1 MPKRSTLEEFI
12 AKARTVHG
20 DKYDYSKVVYTN
32 NRTKICIICPEHGEF
47 WQAPDKH
54 ILKRGCPVCGV
65 VSVHDQQRSSVEEFV
80 IKAKKVHGDKY
91 DYSKVEYQG
100 NKVKVCITCPEH
112 GDFWQVPNS
121 HLSGR
126 GCPVC
131 GRIQANKS
139 ESYSNTVFMTK
150 AKVKHGD
157 KYDYSLVEYTN
168 SQNKVKIICSVHG
181 VFEQTP
187 ARHLFGNGCPKCA
200 KEYTKNAL
208 SNTLE
213 DFLTKVRKV
222 HGNKYNYS
230 DVVYTNNRTKIKIIC
245 PKHGVFEQ
253 APDKHLSGRGCPKCG
268 LDASASKRRIK
279 WDVYRSKLLSV
290 HNGKYDYSLVEYF
303 DSQTKI
309 KIICPK
315 HGVFEQIPSNHL
327 QGQGCPQCAIERL
340 SIELRDTL
348 EDFIVKAREA
358 HGDKYDYSKVE
369 YSGNKTPVEIICP
382 EHGSFMQI
390 PNSHTRGCGCPKC
403 VHHISKGEQ
412 EMMDWVKQY
421 SPDACHTT
429 KVLAGKDIDIYIP
442 SKKLGIEYNGIY
454 YHSLQFRA
462 KYDHSRKLETA
473 QQLGIR
479 LMQFW
484 DFEWE
489 NKKDIVK
496 SIILNAL
503 GVHSER
509 VFARNTEIEEITSR
523 QARTFCEENHIHG
536 FRAANKYLGLAQN
549 GVLLAMMS
557 WNTDGEMVRFVV
569 KNGHSVLG
577 AFSKLLKHS
586 SVTYS
591 FVDRR
596 IFTGAGYLKNGF
608 VLQRITQPNY
618 FYENSGQYAG
628 SRQTYQKHKL
638 SKLLPIFDSSL
649 TEMQNMAN
657 NDYYPVYDCGNLM
670 LVRREESTGN

>member
-1 MPKRSTLEEFI
+1 MPKRSTLEDFI
-12 AKARTVHG
+12 AKSRTVHG

-47 WQAPDKH
+47 MLAPDKH
-54 ILKRGCPVCGV
+54 TLGRGCPVCTAQE
-65 VSVHDQQRSSVEEFV
+65 VH
-80 IKAKKVHGDKY
+80 KARRRTTNDFISLARNVHGDKY
-91 DYSKVEYQG
+91 DYSKIDYQG
-100 NKVKVCITCPEH
+100 NKVKVCITCPRH

-139 ESYSNTVFMTK
+139 ESYSNAVFITK
-150 AKVKHGD
+150 AKTKHGN
-157 KYDYSLVEYTN
+157 KYDYSFVEYT
-168 SQNKVKIICSVHG
+168 SSSNKVKIVCPEHG

-187 ARHLFGNGCPKCA
+187 AMHLFGSGCPKCA
-200 KEYTKNAL
+200 REYTRNAL
-208 SNTLE
+208 SDTLE
-213 DFLTKVRKV
+213 NFLTKARKV
-222 HGNKYNYS
+222 HGNKYDYS
-230 DVVYTNNRTKIKIIC
+230 GVAYTNNRTKVRIAC
-245 PKHGVFEQ
+245 PEHGVFEQ
-253 APDKHLSGRGCPKCG
+253 APDKHLFGQGCPKCG
-268 LDASASKRRIK
+268 LDVSASKRRVE
-279 WDVYRSKLLSV
+279 WDVYRNKLLAV

-303 DSQTKI
+303 GSQI
-309 KIICPK
+309 KIRIVCPR
-315 HGVFEQIPSNHL
+315 HGVFEQTPSNHL

-348 EDFIVKAREA
+348 EDFIVKSREA
-358 HGDKYDYSKVE
+358 HGDKYNYSRVE
-369 YSGNKTPVEIICP
+369 YKGNKVPVEIICP
-382 EHGSFMQI
+382 KHGSFMQI
-390 PNSHTRGCGCPKC
+390 PNSHTRGCGCPRC
-403 VHHISKGEQ
+403 AHHISKGEQ
-412 EMMDWVKQY
+412 EMMDWIRQY
-421 SPDACHTT
+421 FPDACHATRI
-429 KVLAGKDIDIYIP
+429 LAGKDIDIYIP
-442 SKKLGIEYNGIY
+442 SKKFGIEYNGIY
-454 YHSLQFRA
+454 FHSTQFKD
-462 KYDHSRKLETA
+462 KYDHVRKLETA

-489 NKKDIVK
+489 SKKDIVK

-503 GVHSER
+503 GIRNNV
-509 VFARNTEIEEITSR
+509 VYARNTKTVKLSPS
-523 QARTFCEENHIHG
+523 QARQFCIENHIHE
-536 FRAANKYLGLAQN
+536 FRAANEYLGLVDDN
-549 GVLLAMMS
+549 DLLALMS

-569 KNGHSVLG
+569 KNGYSVLG
-577 AFSKLLKHS
+577 AFSKLLRYS

-618 FYENSGQYAG
+618 FYENDGQYAG

-638 SKLLPIFDSSL
+638 SKLLSIFDSSL

-670 LVRREESTGN
+670 LIRQEESTED